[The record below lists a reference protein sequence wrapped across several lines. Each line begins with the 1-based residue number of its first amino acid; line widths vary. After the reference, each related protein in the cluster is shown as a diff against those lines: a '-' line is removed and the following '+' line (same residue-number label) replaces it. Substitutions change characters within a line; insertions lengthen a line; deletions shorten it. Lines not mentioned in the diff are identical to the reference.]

1 MYWLF
6 FGSMTLL
13 AGLFGLKLYEINNG
27 QLLFAKNL
35 RQKLDRVLESA
46 SAAITSALKRGWYRI
61 CKALSQSAETVVS
74 RISRTLR
81 DLADRIENNYQ

>member
-13 AGLFGLKLYEINNG
+13 AGLFGLKYYEIKNG
-27 QLLFAKNL
+27 QLLFAKSL
-35 RQKLDRVLESA
+35 RQKLDQLLEGAFATIS
-46 SAAITSALKRGWYRI
+46 SALKRGWYRI
-61 CKALSQSAETVVS
+61 CKALSQSVEAFVS

>member
-6 FGSMTLL
+6 FGSLVLL
-13 AGLFGLKLYEINNG
+13 AALFGLKSYEISSN
-27 QLLFAKNL
+27 QLLFAKSL
-35 RQKLDRVLESA
+35 RKKLDRVLESA
-46 SAAITSALKRGWYRI
+46 SAAITSALKRGWHRI

>member
-6 FGSMTLL
+6 FGSLVLL
-13 AGLFGLKLYEINNG
+13 AGLFGLKSYEINNG
-27 QLLFAKNL
+27 QLLFAKNS
-35 RQKLDRVLESA
+35 RQKLDQLLESA
-46 SAAITSALKRGWYRI
+46 FATIISALRRDWYRI
-61 CKALSQSAETVVS
+61 CKALLQTAEMVVS

>member
-6 FGSMTLL
+6 FGSLVLL
-13 AGLFGLKLYEINNG
+13 AGLFGLKSYETKNG
-27 QLLFAKNL
+27 QLLFAKNS
-35 RQKLDRVLESA
+35 RQKLDRVLENA
-46 SAAITSALKRGWYRI
+46 FATITSALKRGWYRI
-61 CKALSQSAETVVS
+61 CKALSQSAETFVS

>member
-6 FGSMTLL
+6 FGSLVLL
-13 AGLFGLKLYEINNG
+13 AGLFGLKSYEISDN

-35 RQKLDRVLESA
+35 RQKLDRVLEGA
-46 SAAITSALKRGWYRI
+46 SAVISSALKRGWYRI
-61 CKALSQSAETVVS
+61 CKALSQSAETFVS